1 MEIITK
7 TRFEKDVKKLKK
19 RHKNFSKLEEVLGKL
34 ISDEILEASYKNHPL
49 VGNWRPCW
57 ELHIE
62 PDWLLIYYLDKD
74 NSQLIL
80 YRTGSHSDLF

>member
-7 TRFEKDVKKLKK
+7 IRFEKDIKKCKKRDKDFKKLETVLKK
-19 RHKNFSKLEEVLGKL
+19 LVDSKTLEEK
-34 ISDEILEASYKNHPL
+34 YRNHPL
-49 VGNWRPCW
+49 VGNWNPCW

-62 PDWLLIYYLDKD
+62 PDWLLIYYIDTK
-74 NSQLIL
+74 NNQLIL

>member
-7 TRFEKDVKKLKK
+7 TQFEKDIKKLKK
-19 RHKNFSKLEEVLGKL
+19 RRKDFSKLEVILQKL
-34 ISDEILEASYKNHPL
+34 ISGDGLEGNYRNQPL

-62 PDWLLIYYLDKD
+62 PDWLLIYYLDSESD
-74 NSQLIL
+74 QLIL
-80 YRTGSHSDLF
+80 YRSGTHSDLF

>member
-7 TRFEKDVKKLKK
+7 TRFEKDIKKLKK
-19 RHKNFSKLEEVLGKL
+19 RGKDFSKLEKVLSL
-34 ISDEILEASYKNHPL
+34 IISSEILDDKYKNHPF

-57 ELHIE
+57 ELHLE

-74 NSQLIL
+74 INTLTL
-80 YRTGSHSDLF
+80 FRTGTHSDLF

>member
-7 TRFEKDVKKLKK
+7 TRFEKDIKKLKK
-19 RHKNFSKLEEVLGKL
+19 RGKDFSKLEKVLSL
-34 ISDEILEASYKNHPL
+34 IISSEILDDKYKNHPL

-57 ELHIE
+57 ELHLE

-74 NSQLIL
+74 INTLTL
-80 YRTGSHSDLF
+80 FRTGTHSDLF

>member
-1 MEIITK
+1 VEIITK
-7 TRFEKDVKKLKK
+7 TRFEKDLKRLKK
-19 RHKNFSKLEEVLGKL
+19 RQKNFSKLERVLRHLLSG
-34 ISDEILEASYKNHPL
+34 ETLEDKYRNHPL

-62 PDWLLIYYLDKD
+62 PDWLLIYFLEREKGR
-74 NSQLIL
+74 LFL

>member
-7 TRFEKDVKKLKK
+7 TRFEKDIKNLKK
-19 RHKNFSKLEEVLGKL
+19 RGKDFSKLEKVLSL
-34 ISDEILEASYKNHPL
+34 IISGEMLEDKYKNHPL

-57 ELHIE
+57 ELHLE

-74 NSQLIL
+74 INTLTL
-80 YRTGSHSDLF
+80 FRTGTHSDLF

>member
-7 TRFEKDVKKLKK
+7 SRFEKDVKKLKK
-19 RHKNFSKLEEVLGKL
+19 QKKDFSKLEKILNL
-34 ISDEILEASYKNHPL
+34 IVNQELIPEKYRNHPL

-62 PDWLLIYYLDKD
+62 PDWLLIYYVDRDL
-74 NSQLIL
+74 NQLIL